1 MDVEFRRT
9 GEKRYAVVIR
19 RPDDTVLEMNPA
31 PGYDP
36 LMPHDLVHFVV
47 ERELGLQLGIFGQ
60 IAKGGGGFTLH
71 APNKAGQRAEARLR
85 RRKSK
90 RHARLVR
97 EGRNDLATSESAV
110 YMYRQL
116 WEAQRDSALL
126 HSKTESRICALLDEL
141 SQKWMRLRVGEAL
154 TVTWPEAFQ

>member
-36 LMPHDLVHFVV
+36 LLPHDLVHFVV

-71 APNKAGQRAEARLR
+71 APNKAGPR
-85 RRKSK
+85 
-90 RHARLVR
+90 
-97 EGRNDLATSESAV
+97 
-110 YMYRQL
+110 
-116 WEAQRDSALL
+116 
-126 HSKTESRICALLDEL
+126 
-141 SQKWMRLRVGEAL
+141 
-154 TVTWPEAFQ
+154 